1 MFSFKNKNEKKPN
14 ALVMDVSSSQPT
26 FGMEYVEKPKG
37 KLWLYRDQ
45 WVYWLKSTTKII
57 ETENKET
64 GEITGEAHVEYE
76 EITPQKSID
85 YPPESLYEGLNW
97 PEANILFALKANFM
111 EKVNMVLMVV
121 FAGILLFFGYLIIS
135 SLQG

>member
-1 MFSFKNKNEKKPN
+1 MFGIKRKKENKPN
-14 ALVMDVSSSQPT
+14 ALVMDVSSAQPT
-26 FGMEYVEKPKG
+26 FGMEYIAQPKG

-45 WVYWLKSTTKII
+45 WVYWLKSTTKVD
-57 ETENKET
+57 ETVNKENGEGT
-64 GEITGEAHVEYE
+64 GNAFVEYE

-97 PEANILFALKANFM
+97 PEANILFALKPNFM

-121 FAGILLFFGYLIIS
+121 FAGLLLFFGYLIIS